1 RHRRLGGIRP
11 MSTPDPTPGWAAP
24 DPPLAPW
31 ILLDSTTVDHAAAV
45 LERLEAWLLG
55 GELDAA
61 TACAHA
67 LSRGEDDP
75 IAVAGWV
82 GTLAEHLR
90 QRAQEAN
97 SWS

>member
-1 RHRRLGGIRP
+1 
-11 MSTPDPTPGWAAP
+11 MSTPDPTPGWASP

-31 ILLDSTTVDHAAAV
+31 ILLEHTTVDQTATA

-61 TACAHA
+61 TDCAHT

-75 IAVAGWV
+75 TGVARWV

-90 QRAQEAN
+90 HRAEEAN